1 MRTWGVLAGVVAAAA
16 TAVSARQA
24 APLPDPEPFYAA
36 TRANME
42 RAQIEQRD
50 FAYRERRTELHLN
63 PFGRMGTGGTLLY
76 EYTPLPDGGAERRLL
91 ERDGKP
97 VPNAPVERRPPRRA
111 RGSRRTAVEDAVG
124 VLRFTIQ
131 GRETVSGRSL
141 IAVRFEPKP
150 GASAETREGNLARR
164 FAGTIYVDEASKE
177 VVRAQATA
185 VDDLTY
191 GFGMVARLGK
201 GTSVTLTRER
211 VEPDLWLPT
220 SVRFTGKG
228 RALLVRRLDID
239 QVIEWINYRRIS

>member
-1 MRTWGVLAGVVAAAA
+1 MGKWAALVGVILVAATPDA
-16 TAVSARQA
+16 SRQA

-36 TRANME
+36 ARANLE
-42 RAQIEQRD
+42 RAQIEQRE

-63 PFGRMGTGGTLLY
+63 PFGRLGTGGTVVY

-91 ERDGKP
+91 ERDGNP
-97 VPNAPVERRPPRRA
+97 VPDGPVERRPPRRG
-111 RGSRRTAVEDAVG
+111 RESRRTAVEDAVG

-131 GRETVSGRSL
+131 GRETIAGQPV

-150 GASAETREGNLARR
+150 GVSAETREGNLARR
-164 FAGTIYVDEASKE
+164 FAGTIYVHEASKE

-220 SVRFTGKG
+220 SVRFTGTG
-228 RALLVRRLDID
+228 RALLFRRLAID
-239 QVIEWINYRRIS
+239 QVIEWTNYRRLR